1 MSIPL
6 VTVLHVEDDSNDIL
20 LFRHACQKAGVPLDL
35 QNVTDGDEAI
45 AYLSGQAEFGNR
57 RLHPLPGLVLL
68 DLKMPRIGG
77 FEVLQWIRR
86 EQRFRGLPVVVLTS
100 SNHAAD
106 VERAYES
113 GANSYLVKP
122 VDFNGLVDLAKN
134 IHTYWLTFNEPAPA
148 QADRAGYTATA
159 NLIGGCGS

>member
-1 MSIPL
+1 MSFPL
-6 VTVLHVEDDSNDIL
+6 VTVLHVEDDSNDVL
-20 LFRHACQKAGVPLDL
+20 LFQHACQKAGVPLDL

-45 AYLSGQAEFGNR
+45 AYLTGEAEFGNR

-68 DLKMPRIGG
+68 DLKMPRISG
-77 FEVLQWIRR
+77 FEVLLWIRQ

-100 SNHAAD
+100 SNQPAD
-106 VERAYES
+106 VERAYQS

-134 IHTYWLTFNEPAPA
+134 VHSYWLTFNEPAHA
-148 QADRAGYTATA
+148 QP
-159 NLIGGCGS
+159 